1 MAAWVGYSPSE
12 SISDVFTGVVPSL
25 SSESLLTALQGGGGS
40 TLAGAEKIL
49 LRAAMAAVLNSSNGG
64 VNYPLTTAEI
74 ITMTNNAL
82 ATHNRN
88 QILTLAAELD
98 ALNNLGCPLN

>member
-1 MAAWVGYSPSE
+1 MLGAIVKPGGAAFALVQAISAYQQPDMHRRE
-12 SISDVFTGVVPSL
+12 SGCFCPANARQQSGSL
-25 SSESLLTALQGGGGS
+25 HRVEAACRHSL
-40 TLAGAEKIL
+40 
-49 LRAAMAAVLNSSNGG
+49 RDH
-64 VNYPLTTAEI
+64 P
-74 ITMTNNAL
+74 MTNNAL